1 MKTEDP
7 HNLERFITVQ
17 EQDYESALGELK
29 AGKKKSHWIWYIFP
43 QIVGLGFSPMAVR
56 YAIQS
61 KAEAIAYLEHKV
73 LGARLIECSA
83 TLLRLDGRR
92 IEDIMGSPDDLKL
105 RSSMTLFK
113 EVSPSDS
120 VFDDVLN
127 KFYSGDEDSRTINFL
142 R

>member
-1 MKTEDP
+1 MNTEDL
-7 HNLERFITVQ
+7 HNLKRFITVQ

-73 LGARLIECSA
+73 LGARLVECSA

-113 EVSPSDS
+113 EVSPSNS
-120 VFDDVLN
+120 VFHDVLK